1 MGFTP
6 VSSRSGHIDMGWIV
20 RLTNELQDC
29 SKTIPHNKLNQP
41 TCRLFDEV
49 FRLTPRRSTH
59 RGNAGRPAINHCAPQ
74 PGGRKKRSHDTVCR
88 RGIPALHPRQV
99 VLTTDFLTY

>member
-20 RLTNELQDC
+20 SPTNELQDC

-41 TCRLFDEV
+41 TCKLFDEV

-59 RGNAGRPAINHCAPQ
+59 
-74 PGGRKKRSHDTVCR
+74 
-88 RGIPALHPRQV
+88 
-99 VLTTDFLTY
+99 